1 MLCTVLLKIPLVN
14 DMLLKKLLGRLISIA
29 SKDKVLKSCNISNMA
44 VVQNLRQSQTDNT
57 EGLLEL
63 KVKTKVMITA
73 KIDSAD

>member
-44 VVQNLRQSQTDNT
+44 VVQNLRQSQTDNI

>member
-14 DMLLKKLLGRLISIA
+14 DMLLKKLLSRLISIA

-44 VVQNLRQSQTDNT
+44 VVQNLRQSQTDNI